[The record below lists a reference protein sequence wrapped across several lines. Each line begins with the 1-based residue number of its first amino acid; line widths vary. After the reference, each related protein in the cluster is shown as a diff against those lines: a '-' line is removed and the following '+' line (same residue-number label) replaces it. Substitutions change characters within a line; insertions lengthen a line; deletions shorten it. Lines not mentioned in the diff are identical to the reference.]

1 MKTDK
6 IIKTIIIVS
15 FIILFILASI
25 LFGILKKEKNTQKQK
40 KLLENKQDLEN
51 SVYDNSATYSN
62 MKSLL
67 EDYGCV
73 FVKEVKSPT
82 EAIYLY
88 FGKNL
93 YNDDGTNNKDYFES
107 LINACSKKLSVT
119 RFYLYDSKK
128 DIQIEIN
135 CDLEKGELSYKINN
149 QSNYFDKLDGDLY
162 VEVEKNTEIA
172 KYQAIPSTYNILLK
186 LVENN
191 MFISSDFGNLEGRTA
206 DNRYNYYLNKTI
218 KARVSAGRVRNIVFL
233 SSFEENVLHDI
244 KVGTDLND
252 IKNEYS
258 DNAFGSIAEGMLG
271 YRTKDL
277 YLFIYEDEISAY
289 GYSYYEHTKF
299 ETYLSE
305 YIQNRNLELFAN
317 QVTSLWQSYEAY
329 EYDKDNGK
337 LYLAYP
343 AIGVIINIENNN
355 PMGIKLYSNYYF
367 TATTKRYITE
377 GKITLVST
385 EDALYNLE
393 KERRANEI
401 D

>member
-6 IIKTIIIVS
+6 VIKIIIIVS

-25 LFGILKKEKNTQKQK
+25 LLVIIRKEENKQK
-40 KLLENKQDLEN
+40 LENQQVNKQDLEN

-62 MKSLL
+62 MKTLL

-73 FVKEVKSPT
+73 FIKEVKSPT

-93 YNDDGTNNKDYFES
+93 YNEDGTNNREYFES

-119 RFYLYDSKK
+119 RFYLYDSNK

-149 QSNYFDKLDGDLY
+149 QNNYFDKLDGDLY

-172 KYQAIPSTYNILLK
+172 KYQSIPTTYNILLK
-186 LVENN
+186 LVNNN
-191 MFISSDFGNLEGRTA
+191 MFISSDFGNSEGSTA
-206 DNRYNYYLNKTI
+206 DERYNYYLNRTI
-218 KARVSAGRVRNIVFL
+218 KARVSAGKVRNIVFL
-233 SSFEENVLHDI
+233 SNFEENVLHDI
-244 KVGTDLND
+244 KVGTAL
-252 IKNEYS
+252 KVVKTEYP
-258 DNAFGSIAEGMLG
+258 DNAFGSVSEGMLG

-277 YLFIYEDEISAY
+277 YVFDYEDEISAY

-299 ETYLSE
+299 ETYLSD
-305 YIQNRNLELFAN
+305 YIQNRNLDLFVK
-317 QVTSLWQSYEAY
+317 QVTALWQSYEEF
-329 EYDKDNGK
+329 EYDADSGR
-337 LYLAYP
+337 LHLSYP
-343 AIGVIINIENNN
+343 AIGVMIDIENNN
-355 PMGIKLYSNYYF
+355 PIGIKLYSNYYF